1 MVLGGFGRR
10 RSRGRQWSTEPIR
23 GKTGKALAKNAD
35 GDQARRTA
43 ILDAAAEL
51 FAETEYHGTSM
62 RTIADRAAVS
72 QSLIYYH
79 YAPKEQIFEAV
90 FERHATHVNRKRR
103 DLLEGFLKDGAAGSE
118 AAVEELVGILIRPWI
133 EVTRDLNRPTREF
146 ARFVMRSAYHD
157 DEWSKDLARHHYRDL
172 IVLGMA
178 AFRKAVPEF
187 DDDDAFRAYFFS
199 LSMFYMPL
207 SAPDRLT
214 VLRGKISDIKDP
226 VALLENGT
234 RFAVAGIE
242 SMRAAKRGSASHVK
256 LA

>member
-1 MVLGGFGRR
+1 M
-10 RSRGRQWSTEPIR
+10 R
-23 GKTGKALAKNAD
+23 GKTGKALATNAD
-35 GDQARRTA
+35 SDQARRTA

-62 RTIADRAAVS
+62 RMIAHRAAVS
-72 QSLIYYH
+72 QSLISYH
-79 YAPKEQIFEAV
+79 YATKEQLFEAV
-90 FERHATHVNRKRR
+90 FERHATDVNRKRR
-103 DLLEGFLKDGAAGSE
+103 DLLEGFLEDGMAGSE
-118 AAVEELVGILIRPWI
+118 TAVEELVGILVRPWI
-133 EVTRDLNRPTREF
+133 EVTRDHNRPTREF

-157 DEWSKDLARHHYRDL
+157 DDWSKDLARHHYRDL
-172 IVLGMA
+172 IALGMA

-214 VLRGKISDIKDP
+214 VLRGKSTDMTDP
-226 VALLENGT
+226 AALLENGT

-242 SMRAAKRGSASHVK
+242 AMRSAKRGKSNE
-256 LA
+256 